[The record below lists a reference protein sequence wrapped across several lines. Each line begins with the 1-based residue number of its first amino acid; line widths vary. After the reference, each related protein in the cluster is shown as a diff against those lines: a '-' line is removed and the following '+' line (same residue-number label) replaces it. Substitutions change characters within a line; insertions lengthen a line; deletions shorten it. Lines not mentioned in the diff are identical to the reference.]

1 MVNDDVRNKNKKPR
15 PAFSADATQ
24 LYLNEIGF
32 SHLLTPEEEITLGRK
47 VQKGDADARKHM
59 IESNLRLVVRI
70 ARNYLGRGLPLLDLI
85 EEGNLGLI
93 RAVEKFD
100 PELGYR
106 FSTYATWWIRQS
118 IERGLINQSRTV
130 RLPIHV
136 VKELHAFVRTDRR
149 LAQTL
154 EREPSLDELAEAF
167 HSSLPE
173 VQRMRALREP
183 ITSTDATYGDDGDY
197 SLLDSMEDEHALLPE
212 RYLEADELRDVL
224 HRWLKQLPDK
234 QRVVIM
240 RRFGL
245 VHGEI
250 STLEQLGEELGVTR
264 ERVRQIQSE
273 ALRKLRK
280 FLTRAG
286 FRPEQLLGD

>member
-1 MVNDDVRNKNKKPR
+1 MKNAGSGKHTR
-15 PAFSADATQ
+15 RSERGFSPDATQ
-24 LYLNEIGF
+24 LYLNEIGY
-32 SHLLTPEEEITLGRK
+32 SELLTAEEEIALGKR
-47 VQKGDADARKHM
+47 VQKGDAEARKHM

-70 ARNYLGRGLPLLDLI
+70 ARNYLGRGLPLLDLV

-93 RAVEKFD
+93 RAVEKFN
-100 PELGYR
+100 PELGFR

-154 EREPSLDELAEAF
+154 EREPSLEELADAF
-167 HSSLPE
+167 HTTLPD

-183 ITSTDATYGDDGDY
+183 IASTDASLDDEADR
-197 SLLDSMEDEHALLPE
+197 SLLDALADDHAVMPE
-212 RYLEADELRDVL
+212 TYLEVDDVRDVL

-245 VHGEI
+245 ERGEI
-250 STLEQLGEELGVTR
+250 ATLEQLGEELGVTR
-264 ERVRQIQSE
+264 ERVRQIQTE
-273 ALRKLRK
+273 ALKRLRK
-280 FLTRAG
+280 FLKRAG
-286 FRPEQLLGD
+286 FRRDELFDR

>member
-1 MVNDDVRNKNKKPR
+1 MAIKDSPDKRNKR
-15 PAFSADATQ
+15 ESFSPDATQ
-24 LYLNEIGF
+24 IYLREIGF
-32 SHLLTPEEEITLGRK
+32 SELLTPDEEISLGRR
-47 VQKGDADARKHM
+47 VQKGDSEARRQM

-70 ARNYLGRGLPLLDLI
+70 ARNYLGRGLPLLDLV

-100 PELGYR
+100 PEMGFR

-136 VKELHAFVRTDRR
+136 VKELHAFVRTDRQ
-149 LAQTL
+149 LAQSL
-154 EREPSLDELAEAF
+154 EREPSLEELADAF
-167 HSSLPE
+167 HKSLPE

-183 ITSTDATYGDDGDY
+183 ITSADATFGEDGDFN
-197 SLLDSMEDEHALLPE
+197 LLDSLVDEHAEVPE
-212 RYLEADELRDVL
+212 HYLEADELREVL
-224 HRWLKQLPDK
+224 HRWLKQLPEK

-273 ALRKLRK
+273 ALKRLRK
-280 FLTRAG
+280 FLLRAG
-286 FRPEQLLGD
+286 IRPEQLLGD

>member
-1 MVNDDVRNKNKKPR
+1 MTQSDEPKNTQRRGR
-15 PAFSADATQ
+15 PFSPDATQ

-32 SHLLTPEEEITLGRK
+32 SELLTPEEEVTLGRR
-47 VQKGDADARKHM
+47 VQQGDAEARKRM

-70 ARNYLGRGLPLLDLI
+70 ARNYLGRGLPLLDLV

-100 PELGYR
+100 PELGFR
-106 FSTYATWWIRQS
+106 FSTYATWWIRQG

-136 VKELHAFVRTDRR
+136 VKELYALVRTDRR

-154 EREPSLDELAEAF
+154 EREPNLEELAEAF
-167 HSSLPE
+167 HCSLPE
-173 VQRMRALREP
+173 VQRIRALREP
-183 ITSTDATYGDDGDY
+183 IASTDASVDEDGDR
-197 SLLDSMEDEHALLPE
+197 SILDALADEHARLPE
-212 RYLEADELRDVL
+212 SYLEADDVRDVL
-224 HRWLKQLPDK
+224 HRWLKQLPEK

-245 VHGEI
+245 EHGEVA
-250 STLEQLGEELGVTR
+250 TLEQLGEELGVTR
-264 ERVRQIQSE
+264 ERVRQIQTE
-273 ALRKLRK
+273 ALKRLKK
-280 FLTRAG
+280 FLIRAG
-286 FRPEQLLGD
+286 LNKDQLLDL

>member
-1 MVNDDVRNKNKKPR
+1 MANKGGPTSRHHN
-15 PAFSADATQ
+15 ADFSADATQ
-24 LYLNEIGF
+24 LYLSEIGF
-32 SHLLTPEEEITLGRK
+32 SELLTAEEEITLGK
-47 VQKGDADARKHM
+47 QVQQGDADARRHM

-70 ARNYLGRGLPLLDLI
+70 ARNYLGRGLPLLDLV

-100 PELGYR
+100 PELGFR

-136 VKELHAFVRTDRR
+136 VKELYALLRTDRK
-149 LAQTL
+149 LSQTL
-154 EREPSLDELAEAF
+154 EREPRLDELAEAF
-167 HSSLPE
+167 HTTLPE
-173 VQRMRALREP
+173 VQRIRALREP
-183 ITSTDATYGDDGDY
+183 IASTDVNFDDNDDR
-197 SLLDSMEDEHALLPE
+197 SLLDALVDDHAALPE
-212 RYLEADELRDVL
+212 SFLEADDMRDVL

-245 VHGEI
+245 EHGEI
-250 STLEQLGEELGVTR
+250 ATLEQLGQELGVTR
-264 ERVRQIQSE
+264 ERVRQIQTE
-273 ALRKLRK
+273 ALKRLRK
-280 FLTRAG
+280 FIKRAG
-286 FRPEQLLGD
+286 LDKDQLLDI